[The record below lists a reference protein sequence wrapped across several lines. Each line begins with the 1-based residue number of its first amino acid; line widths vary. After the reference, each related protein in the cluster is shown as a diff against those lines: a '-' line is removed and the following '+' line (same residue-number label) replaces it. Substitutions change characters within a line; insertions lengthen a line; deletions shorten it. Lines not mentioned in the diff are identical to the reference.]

1 MKRQSL
7 SSALTAVIAIPILI
21 ILLGFGWMFTRGSW
35 GLLGSGV
42 TSEPTAMIFIPKN
55 APAMVSLLVNP
66 DRLATVRQALVPANL
81 KKQTQ
86 QEFEAFRDSLL
97 GSSDVRYE
105 QAIKPW
111 LGNEITAAIT
121 NLDVDRDA
129 ETGNQVGYLLA
140 LTTKNTQRSREFLQL
155 FWQKRAVSPED
166 LVFEQYQGTQII
178 YGKVKQANL
187 DIPLTLASAVVGD
200 RFVLFA
206 NSPKVLRNAISN
218 VQAPDLNLANSLNY
232 QRAIAHLP
240 SKRIGLAYLNLP
252 QFSAALGDRSI
263 LNQLDTL
270 TGKESVTYQGLAIGF
285 SANRQGLVAD
295 VALVPTQLSD
305 RTEVA
310 TLSQPIAALQYL
322 PANSQFIAAGTQL
335 QSTWQGILEGTKGYS
350 KLSDWIQR
358 PIQSLESRW
367 HLMLTDDVL
376 NWVKGEY
383 ALALLPA
390 KMLPAKTAKATQD
403 WVLVV
408 DRSDE
413 TAFQQGIQHLND
425 LAQQQGLTPGKIQ
438 LGQRS
443 VDAWTRLASP
453 PTVALDRSS
462 SVTDRNVADRN
473 VTDSTLQVQVAGVHT
488 SIDHYEL
495 FAPSIEVLDT
505 LLKDRSAASSAVS
518 RFKGLNTPNN
528 GYLQVS
534 WPPLKAQFEKDLPGF
549 KLLELSAQPLLG
561 HLQSLTL
568 SGYGQQEGITTGAML
583 LEFRKADA

>member
-7 SSALTAVIAIPILI
+7 SSALTAVVAIPILI
-21 ILLGFGWMFTRGSW
+21 ILLGFGWMFTQGSW
-35 GLLGSGV
+35 GVFGSGV

-55 APAMVSLLVNP
+55 APAMVSLLVNS
-66 DRLATVRQALVPANL
+66 DRLAAVRQALVPATL

-97 GSSDVRYE
+97 GSSDVGYE

-140 LTTKNTQRSREFLQL
+140 LTTRNTQRSREFLQL
-155 FWQKRAVSPED
+155 FWQKRAIAPQD

-178 YGKVKQANL
+178 YGKVKQSNL

-295 VALVPTQLSD
+295 VALVPTELSD

-350 KLSDWIQR
+350 KLSDWIQK

-367 HLMLTDDVL
+367 HLTLTDDVL

-390 KMLPAKTAKATQD
+390 KTAKAPQD

-425 LAQQQGLTPGKIQ
+425 LAQKQGLTPGKIQ

-453 PTVALDRSS
+453 PTVALDRPG
-462 SVTDRNVADRN
+462 SVNNRKLFDRTVPDR
-473 VTDSTLQVQVAGVHT
+473 TLQVQVAGVHT

-505 LLKDRSAASSAVS
+505 ILKDGSASSSAVG

-534 WPPLKAQFEKDLPGF
+534 WPSLKAQFEKDLPGF

-561 HLQSLTL
+561 NLQSLTL
-568 SGYGQQEGITTGAML
+568 SSYGQQEGITTGGML
-583 LEFRKADA
+583 LEFRNADA